1 MNWQVGDWWRPGDR
15 TTSEVPFK
23 NTDPAKAAEV
33 IKATTASATMGQT
46 QGNKPADASKP
57 TAAATQNQKPPEQP
71 EKDQLKPTQTATQPT
86 RPARP
91 AMMPATTAPS
101 NARAAFN
108 QKGQWK
114 IVAFASSNYLGITKA
129 WYDRLTDLGYTE
141 HVVAAMDDQIFAALA
156 QLGYRVEDHV
166 VSPSEKP
173 EPGEPVKGWG
183 RHLWKLWRYRL
194 AYVNRQTQMGRSV
207 FLVDVDTMWN
217 RKVELKDMF
226 DGTPEDA
233 ATDVFFSQ
241 GTVYP
246 HDAFD
251 AWGFVGCMGSV
262 AFRATPR
269 TSALLKAAMEDCKE
283 GACDD
288 QVAMNGALLRKYG
301 IQWNRNTGLGEGAL
315 AKPVA
320 ARLKV
325 TDPNAVGIKV
335 RMWPK
340 PFAFRSFMKDV
351 KKVETA
357 SLGADGGAGGVCLG
371 QVEPASLGE
380 APITTGPKGAV
391 VDYARPFI
399 VAPLLDKDGE
409 KKLEAW
415 NKFQRFCFVIQTP
428 EYRRTALPSPLAP
441 ASTTTTPAG
450 PAALPN

>member
-1 MNWQVGDWWRPGDR
+1 
-15 TTSEVPFK
+15 
-23 NTDPAKAAEV
+23 
-33 IKATTASATMGQT
+33 
-46 QGNKPADASKP
+46 
-57 TAAATQNQKPPEQP
+57 
-71 EKDQLKPTQTATQPT
+71 
-86 RPARP
+86 
-91 AMMPATTAPS
+91 
-101 NARAAFN
+101 
-108 QKGQWK
+108 
-114 IVAFASSNYLGITKA
+114 
-129 WYDRLTDLGYTE
+129 
-141 HVVAAMDDQIFAALA
+141 
-156 QLGYRVEDHV
+156 
-166 VSPSEKP
+166 
-173 EPGEPVKGWG
+173 
-183 RHLWKLWRYRL
+183 
-194 AYVNRQTQMGRSV
+194 
-207 FLVDVDTMWN
+207 
-217 RKVELKDMF
+217 
-226 DGTPEDA
+226 
-233 ATDVFFSQ
+233 
-241 GTVYP
+241 
-246 HDAFD
+246 
-251 AWGFVGCMGSV
+251 
-262 AFRATPR
+262 
-269 TSALLKAAMEDCKE
+269 
-283 GACDD
+283 
-288 QVAMNGALLRKYG
+288 MNGALLRKYG

-428 EYRRTALPSPLAP
+428 EYRRTALPSPLAA

>member
-1 MNWQVGDWWRPGDR
+1 MDL
-15 TTSEVPFK
+15 TSE
-23 NTDPAKAAEV
+23 D
-33 IKATTASATMGQT
+33 SA
-46 QGNKPADASKP
+46 
-57 TAAATQNQKPPEQP
+57 
-71 EKDQLKPTQTATQPT
+71 
-86 RPARP
+86 
-91 AMMPATTAPS
+91 
-101 NARAAFN
+101 
-108 QKGQWK
+108 
-114 IVAFASSNYLGITKA
+114 V
-129 WYDRLTDLGYTE
+129 
-141 HVVAAMDDQIFAALA
+141 
-156 QLGYRVEDHV
+156 
-166 VSPSEKP
+166 
-173 EPGEPVKGWG
+173 
-183 RHLWKLWRYRL
+183 
-194 AYVNRQTQMGRSV
+194 
-207 FLVDVDTMWN
+207 
-217 RKVELKDMF
+217 
-226 DGTPEDA
+226 TPEDA

-357 SLGADGGAGGVCLG
+357 SLGAEGGAGGVCLG
-371 QVEPASLGE
+371 QVEPASLGLSSRR
-380 APITTGPKGAV
+380 AP
-391 VDYARPFI
+391 
-399 VAPLLDKDGE
+399 
-409 KKLEAW
+409 
-415 NKFQRFCFVIQTP
+415 
-428 EYRRTALPSPLAP
+428 
-441 ASTTTTPAG
+441 TTTVCPSIATDRPKRS
-450 PAALPN
+450 PEALSLARTLHCWLQLDTLR